1 MQKIR
6 LSREKLKNMITE
18 KTSKPK
24 NWREKYLS
32 IINRNEKRELKN
44 KVLSTIGIQPATFYY
59 WVNGTNRCQ
68 YDAVINNIF
77 GIEPDDENNNT
88 ITK

>member
-6 LSREKLKNMITE
+6 LSREKLKNMTE
-18 KTSKPK
+18 ETPKPK

-44 KVLSTIGIQPATFYY
+44 KVLSTIGVQPATFYY

-77 GIEPDDENNNT
+77 GIEPDDENDNT